1 MDILA
6 VIGGALMGAGIA
18 AQLGYWI
25 GRRERRRRAAAEPEI
40 AGLDAVVGAARALV
54 DSGWEIEVAVEDG
67 DDPDELAR
75 FLRLWEQLEESVKLA
90 GPAKVHSPD

>member
-1 MDILA
+1 VDILA
-6 VIGGALMGAGIA
+6 VIGGALMGAGVA

-25 GRRERRRRAAAEPEI
+25 GRRERRRREQPAPEL
-40 AGLDAVVGAARALV
+40 AGLRDVEGAARALV

-75 FLRLWEQLEESVKLA
+75 FLKLWEQLEESVKRSETA
-90 GPAKVHSPD
+90 SETPA

>member
-25 GRRERRRRAAAEPEI
+25 GRRERRRREQPAAQPS
-40 AGLDAVVGAARALV
+40 GLDDVASAARALV

-67 DDPDELAR
+67 DDPDELAQ
-75 FLRLWEQLEESVKLA
+75 FLKLWGQLEESVKRSETA
-90 GPAKVHSPD
+90 SETPA